1 MLDDVTVEGARGLD
15 AAMGDY
21 GSLPLIP
28 TSSPEFDRL
37 LVEEDVSVD
46 IGGGPMH
53 AHRSTDHPS
62 GSYTLR
68 APHAP
73 LPDEGA
79 AERIAQRVCTP
90 RGVMIA
96 VLCGGAFY
104 FGGAASAPAGGW
116 GARVDGRGNAGLAMA
131 RDDGLA
137 VTHGATPEHASFGG
151 GWGGE
156 RYAPRAARV
165 PDGFQHPRVVNI
177 DDAPWTTTTT
187 TGREAIRD
195 SHSRSHGR
203 DESARPRRAGPSR
216 RERRE
221 VEERRRLERRERRR
235 RVDGHREKPP
245 PERRHREDGHRE
257 REAGLDELERR
268 IRATVAHVD

>member
-1 MLDDVTVEGARGLD
+1 MMSLSKARGGLDVT
-15 AAMGDY
+15 MGHY

-235 RVDGHREKPP
+235 RMDGHREKPT